1 MISGILNKVGWKL
14 IKSSFFVRIKT
25 FEVLAYIWSAFL
37 QNCKW
42 FQNHTTDFSLTSANS
57 FIFALY
63 FIFVLYQFEVNCDHT
78 TRCTK
83 CWSNETLKCYA
94 KKFVIVDR
102 QTEEDWVL
110 SHYLLSER
118 VFLPKS
124 LLQKKKKELNSQKP
138 MVNTVSTTRRT
149 TLCWMRG
156 EIEELLFIEI
166 TICPFRKKKISK
178 KQV

>member
-14 IKSSFFVRIKT
+14 IKSSFFVRIKLLRFWHIFGPHFYKT
-25 FEVLAYIWSAFL
+25 VNDFKIIRQIFL
-37 QNCKW
+37 LLQ
-42 FQNHTTDFSLTSANS
+42 Q
-57 FIFALY
+57 I
-63 FIFVLYQFEVNCDHT
+63 VLYLLYILYLFYINLKSIVTIQLAAQNAGQM
-78 TRCTK
+78 K
-83 CWSNETLKCYA
+83 PLKCYA

-110 SHYLLSER
+110 PHYLLSER

-178 KQV
+178 KQE

>member
-1 MISGILNKVGWKL
+1 M
-14 IKSSFFVRIKT
+14 
-25 FEVLAYIWSAFL
+25 EYIWSSFL
-37 QNCKW
+37 QNCKY
-42 FQNHTTDFSLTSANS
+42 FRNLTTDFSLTSANS
-57 FIFALY
+57 FIFASY

-110 SHYLLSER
+110 PHYLLSER

-124 LLQKKKKELNSQKP
+124 LLQKKKKNWIVRNLRWIQ
-138 MVNTVSTTRRT
+138 
-149 TLCWMRG
+149 LALQ
-156 EIEELLFIEI
+156 EEQLYAE
-166 TICPFRKKKISK
+166 CAVR
-178 KQV
+178 